1 MGNNQLNAVARHLD
15 LLEGSRDAREL
26 SDGQLLERF
35 AVRGEEAA
43 FAALVRRHGP
53 MVLGLCRRVLRH
65 GPDAEDAFQATFL
78 VLFRRARALDRAG
91 SLANWL
97 YTVAYRA
104 ALKARADAARRRER
118 EGRTMT
124 QARAQSEEIWSDL
137 QPVLDEEL
145 NRLPARYRA
154 AVVVCYLQGKTNSEA
169 ARLLGCPTGTVK
181 SRLSR
186 ARDLLRARLAR
197 RGVALSAGLLAAV
210 LAERAAAAAVPRGLV
225 HAAVQTTV
233 LAAAGKALAPAASL
247 AEGVLK
253 AMFVAKVKIAI
264 LVLLTLGALF
274 FAAGVWAYQT
284 HPSAERGTGNTEPC
298 DAPRSESRA
307 PGSEDAKKMTVTGRV
322 LDPEGKPVAGAQV
335 TVCVREGMVLS
346 TGQGWASFRNEVLG
360 QVKSDK
366 EGTYRLTVPRANP
379 LMTFCSVRVVAVAA
393 NYGLAFKAVE
403 PVAEETEAEL
413 RLTTVQRVTGH
424 IVGLQGEDAAGVK
437 IHVGRMKRAP
447 DKGERDDDTY
457 FRPPADLPVSATTD
471 DKGNFVFSGFGPNVT
486 LELEVLDPRYERKT
500 DWTVN
505 TANKKECENIRL
517 LLAPGRYVEGRVVY
531 QDTGKPAAHARL
543 RIFNPIIEVTADAD
557 GRFKVPL
564 YTPRDDEPFAF
575 RPRDVTVIAYPPRG
589 EPYQSSSKGV
599 DFPKGVVKR
608 EVEFALPRVGVLRGK
623 VTEAGSG
630 KPVEGAYV
638 AYNGDEEQCVVSGA
652 DGSFQI
658 GAPAGG
664 GRLLVVH
671 PSGEYIPQV
680 VGSGGGLNDKAVGE
694 PYYYHAVVDV
704 QVKKDEKV
712 TEANVTLRRGVTV
725 KGRLLGADDKP
736 VDSAVMFV
744 AGGHRPRYEN
754 TMHPVLVRAGAFDVR
769 GLDPE
774 KTYRLL
780 FLEHPRLPPNMIVPE
795 APQNPFQLWM
805 AELLNGKDKRGAIV
819 EVAPKK
825 QGDEPLVVRV
835 APCGSVKLRF
845 VDGAGKPLA
854 GYSPWVQLVVTP
866 GPPIFKAV
874 EDKTL
879 AAEVIT
885 LVGRYGNL
893 QEGEPKTDGEG
904 RVTLQGLI
912 PGATYR
918 IKKHVK
924 LVEDRGEV
932 FKDFSVEAGKTAE
945 VEIVVK

>member
-1 MGNNQLNAVARHLD
+1 MVNEQLNAVARHLD

-97 YTVAYRA
+97 YTVAYRV

-169 ARLLGCPTGTVK
+169 ARLLGCPAGTVK

-210 LAERAAAAAVPRGLV
+210 LAERAAAAVPRGLV
-225 HAAVQTTV
+225 QAAVQTTV

-253 AMFVAKVKIAI
+253 AMFVAKIKIAT
-264 LVLLTLGALF
+264 VVSLTLGALF

-284 HPSAERGTGNTEPC
+284 HSGAEGGTRSAERHTGS
-298 DAPRSESRA
+298 RSESRA
-307 PGSEDAKKMTVTGRV
+307 PGAEDAKKMTLTGRV

-335 TVCVREGMVLS
+335 AVCVREGMVLS
-346 TGQGWASFRNEVLG
+346 TGQGWASLRNEVLG
-360 QVKSDK
+360 QVNTDQ
-366 EGTYRLTVPRANP
+366 EGTYRLAVPRANP
-379 LMTFCSVRVVAVAA
+379 LMTFCSVRVVATAA
-393 NYGLAFKAVE
+393 DYGLAFKAVK
-403 PVAEETEAEL
+403 PDAEETEAEL
-413 RLTTVQRVTGH
+413 RLTAVQRVTGH
-424 IVGLQGEDAAGVK
+424 IVGLQGEDAAGVR

-457 FRPPADLPVSATTD
+457 FRPPADLPLSATTD
-471 DKGNFVFSGFGPNVT
+471 EKGNFVFSAFGPNVT

-500 DWTVN
+500 DWTVD
-505 TANKKECENIRL
+505 TADKKQSENIRL

-564 YTPRDDEPFAF
+564 YTPRDDEPFTLL
-575 RPRDVTVIAYPPRG
+575 PRDVTVIAYPPRG
-589 EPYQSSSKGV
+589 EPYQGSSKGV

-608 EVEFALPRVGVLRGK
+608 EVEFALPRVGLLRGK

-630 KPVEGAYV
+630 KPVEGTYV
-638 AYNGDEEQCVVSGA
+638 TYNGDEEQCVVSGA

-658 GAPAGG
+658 GAPPGG
-664 GRLLVVH
+664 GRLLVIH

-694 PYYYHAVVDV
+694 PHYYHAVVDV
-704 QVKKDEKV
+704 NVKKDDKV

-736 VDSAVMFV
+736 VASAVMFV

-754 TMHPVLVRAGAFDVR
+754 TMHPVLVRAGAFEVR

-780 FLEHPRLPPNMIVPE
+780 FLEHPRLPPNMVVPE
-795 APQNPFQLWM
+795 PPQNPFQLWM
-805 AELLNGKDKRGAIV
+805 AELLNGKDKRGASV

-845 VDGAGKPLA
+845 LDGAGKPLA
-854 GYSPWVQLVVTP
+854 AYSPWVQLVVTP

-885 LVGRYGNL
+885 LVGRYGNH
-893 QEGEPKTDGEG
+893 QEGQPKTDAEG
-904 RVTLQGLI
+904 RLTLQGLI

-918 IKKHVK
+918 IKKHVIV
-924 LVEDRGEV
+924 VEDRGEV
-932 FKDFSVEAGKTAE
+932 LKDFSVEGGKTAE
-945 VEIVVK
+945 LEIVVK